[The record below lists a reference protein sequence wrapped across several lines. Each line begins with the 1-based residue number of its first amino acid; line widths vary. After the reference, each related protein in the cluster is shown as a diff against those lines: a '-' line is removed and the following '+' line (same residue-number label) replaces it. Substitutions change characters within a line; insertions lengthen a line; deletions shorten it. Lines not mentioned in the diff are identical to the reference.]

1 MAEKVRRTK
10 TKYKNIY
17 YNESTK
23 RYDVKYNFKEY
34 DPITQKN
41 RYKAKWKYNLRTI
54 SEAKEE
60 LAKLQT
66 GKIIPEDKD
75 ITLETHIK
83 MNILEVH
90 AFSLKRTAMPSLLR
104 KVI

>member
-41 RYKAKWKYNLRTI
+41 VSA
-54 SEAKEE
+54 
-60 LAKLQT
+60 Q
-66 GKIIPEDKD
+66 
-75 ITLETHIK
+75 
-83 MNILEVH
+83 
-90 AFSLKRTAMPSLLR
+90 
-104 KVI
+104 

>member
-1 MAEKVRRTK
+1 MAEQVRRTK

-60 LAKLQT
+60 LAQESELIRLRNERKENQ
-66 GKIIPEDKD
+66 
-75 ITLETHIK
+75 IK
-83 MNILEVH
+83 N
-90 AFSLKRTAMPSLLR
+90 ACAM
-104 KVI
+104 V

>member
-41 RYKAKWKYNLRTI
+41 RYKAKWKY
-54 SEAKEE
+54 
-60 LAKLQT
+60 
-66 GKIIPEDKD
+66 
-75 ITLETHIK
+75 
-83 MNILEVH
+83 
-90 AFSLKRTAMPSLLR
+90 
-104 KVI
+104 KVIRFALRQTKYRILT

>member
-1 MAEKVRRTK
+1 MSTNNKNAMNGRRKTIDGVQESFMAEKVRRTK

-41 RYKAKWKYNLRTI
+41 RDKAKWKYNLRTI

-60 LAKLQT
+60 LA
-66 GKIIPEDKD
+66 
-75 ITLETHIK
+75 
-83 MNILEVH
+83 
-90 AFSLKRTAMPSLLR
+90 
-104 KVI
+104 

>member
-34 DPITQKN
+34 DPIAQKN
-41 RYKAKWKYNLRTI
+41 RYKAKWK
-54 SEAKEE
+54 
-60 LAKLQT
+60 
-66 GKIIPEDKD
+66 
-75 ITLETHIK
+75 
-83 MNILEVH
+83 
-90 AFSLKRTAMPSLLR
+90 
-104 KVI
+104 